1 MIRKNTFF
9 LSLVFFLV
17 PLFIY
22 PQSNVIKN
30 GNQYYFSDRIVVKLK
45 SENKVLS
52 KSTTQLFEKFNIET
66 VEKTFATTYKENEYG
81 KDLNKIFTY
90 KFNTI
95 FDPVYISKKI
105 SNLPDVEWAEPHYLY
120 ELVFE
125 PNDPKYIDGTLN
137 HLERIKA
144 KEAWDVNT
152 GSEDIIIAIVDT
164 GVDWDHP
171 DLVDNIWTNN
181 NEIAGNG
188 IDDDGNDF
196 IDDIRGWDFGG
207 LSGTADNDPIED
219 RPDHGTHVAGI
230 SGAVT
235 NNSVGIA
242 SIGFNSKIMAV
253 KSSRDDLRSDN
264 GGALIAFG
272 YNGIVYAAE
281 NGAKIINCS
290 WGGYSYS
297 IANQEAIDYA
307 TSLGALVVAAAG
319 NDNNGD
325 AFYPASYKGVLS
337 AAATNS
343 TNDQRASFSNFGNN
357 IDVVAPGVGIYSTWL
372 NDTYSTASGTSMASP
387 LTAGLAAL
395 VTNEFPNYTPLQIA
409 EQIRANADN
418 IDNLNLGFEN
428 KLGAGRINAFESL
441 NNKNSKSARINDA
454 IFTDIGNGDGI
465 FESGDEF
472 TIEIN
477 CTNYLASTS
486 NLQVTLESQSSNIS
500 IINGS
505 FGAGAVPTLGTFNN
519 SSNKFKIK
527 INDNASSNS
536 DENFLVKFK
545 DGESIGFDWLTL
557 NINPTHRT
565 QRSGSLE
572 LTVTS
577 DGAFGFD
584 DYPSNFKGDG
594 LIFDDGENVLFEG
607 ALIYGNSAST
617 IVNTARDSDGGNSDE
632 DFIVQTPFTI
642 SVPGNFADEE
652 GLTVFQENNNL
663 TNGLGILTKLQTYSF
678 SNEPDDKYIVL
689 NYNFYNTTNEN
700 IENFYT
706 GLFSDFDLG
715 IDAEN
720 DFVEY
725 NVNNNFGFVYDNDQ
739 TSVSPKFALAL
750 LNQDNYNFFAVDN
763 PTHIYDGFSDEEK
776 WNFISSGTANSSSK
790 PSDISM
796 VISGGPY
803 DIPANQGITVAFV
816 VAASDSLN
824 ELGSIIEQSRNKYVE
839 IPTSI
844 NENGIEVPNSFAL
857 FQNYPNPFNPTT
869 RIKYSIPIVE
879 TLHAMSVQLK
889 IYDVLGREIATL
901 VNENKSA
908 GNYGVNFDAS
918 KLTSGVYYYQLK
930 SGSFVETKKM
940 ILVK

>member
-1 MIRKNTFF
+1 MIRKNIVI
-9 LSLVFFLV
+9 LSFVFFLA

-22 PQSNVIKN
+22 SQSNVIKN
-30 GNQYYFSDRIVVKLK
+30 GDQYYFSDRIVVKLK

-52 KSTTQLFEKFNIET
+52 KSTNQLLEKFSIEN
-66 VEKTFATTYKENEYG
+66 VEKTFANADKENESG
-81 KDLNKIFTY
+81 RELNKIFTY

-95 FDPVYISKKI
+95 YNPVYISKKI
-105 SNLPDVEWAEPHYLY
+105 SSLPDVEWAEPHYLY

-152 GSEDIIIAIVDT
+152 GSEDVIIAIVDT

-171 DLVDNIWTNN
+171 DLVGNIWINP
-181 NEIAGNG
+181 NEIDGNG
-188 IDDDGNDF
+188 IDDDGNGF
-196 IDDIRGWDFGG
+196 VDDIRGWDFGG
-207 LSGTADNDPIED
+207 LSGTADNNPNED

-235 NNSVGIA
+235 NNNVGIA

-253 KSSRDDLRSDN
+253 KTSRDDLRSDD
-264 GGALIAFG
+264 GGALIAYG
-272 YNGIVYAAE
+272 YKGIVYAAD
-281 NGAKIINCS
+281 NGAKIINLS

-297 IANQEAIDYA
+297 IANQEAIDHA
-307 TSLGALVVAAAG
+307 TSKGALVVAAAG
-319 NDNNGD
+319 NDNNAD

-337 AAATNS
+337 AVATNS
-343 TNDQRASFSNFGNN
+343 TNDQRASFSNYGNN
-357 IDVVAPGVGIYSTWL
+357 VDVAAPGVGIYSTWL

-395 VTNEFPNYTPLQIA
+395 VANEFPSYTPLQIA

-418 IDNLNLGFEN
+418 IDNINLGFEN
-428 KLGAGRINAFESL
+428 KLGAGRINAFETL

-465 FESGDEF
+465 YESGDEF

-477 CTNYLASTS
+477 CTNYLSSTS

-505 FGAGAVPTLGTFNN
+505 FSAGAIPTLGAFNN
-519 SSNKFKIK
+519 SSKKFKIK
-527 INDNASSNS
+527 INDNAASNS
-536 DENFLVKFK
+536 DENFLVKFT
-545 DGESIGFDWLTL
+545 DGENIGFDWLTL

-565 QRSGSLE
+565 QRSGNLE

-584 DYPSNFKGDG
+584 DYPSNLKGDG
-594 LIFDDGENVLFEG
+594 LIFDEGENVLFEG
-607 ALIYGNSAST
+607 ALIYGNSSST
-617 IVNTARDSDGGNSDE
+617 IVNTARDSEGGISDE
-632 DFIVQTPFTI
+632 DFVVQTPFTI
-642 SVPGNFADEE
+642 SVPGSFADEE
-652 GLTVFQENNNL
+652 GLTIFNENNDL
-663 TNGLGILTKLQTYSF
+663 AIGLGILTKLQTYSF
-678 SNEPDDKYIVL
+678 SNEPDDDYIIL
-689 NYNFYNTTNEN
+689 NYNFYNTTNDT
-700 IENFYT
+700 IENFHA
-706 GLFSDFDLG
+706 GLFCDFDLG
-715 IDAEN
+715 SDPEN
-720 DFVEY
+720 DFVSY
-725 NVNNNFGFVYDNDQ
+725 DAIYNFGFVYDNDL
-739 TSVSPKFALAL
+739 TSVSPKFALGL
-750 LNQDNYNFFAVDN
+750 VNQGNYNFFAVDN

-776 WNFISSGTANSSSK
+776 WDFISGGIANSFPN
-790 PSDISM
+790 PSDMSM

-803 DIPANQGITVAFV
+803 VIPANQSITVAFV
-816 VAASDSLN
+816 IAGSDSLN
-824 ELGSIIEQSRNKYVE
+824 ELGNIIEQSRNKYVE

-844 NENGIEVPNSFAL
+844 NENEIDVPNSFTL

-869 RIKYSIPIVE
+869 TIKYSIPVVDAKFAFTTI
-879 TLHAMSVQLK
+879 K

-908 GNYGVNFDAS
+908 GKYEVNFDAS
-918 KLTSGVYYYQLK
+918 NLTSGVYYYQLK
-930 SGSFVETKKM
+930 SGSYSKTKKL